1 MNETKEI
8 DLKEIF
14 SVLKGKILMIAI
26 SAVLVAALVFMFTAI
41 FVTPMYTAQIS
52 VYVNNRTVNS
62 NNSGI
67 ASGDLAV
74 ALKLVNTYIHIL
86 QDEAVLEQV
95 IEKAELDYTAAQ
107 LKGMINAEVVED
119 TEVFR
124 VSVSSSDPALSARIA
139 NTIAE
144 VAPDAISNII
154 EGSNAKVFSP
164 AKVPEKASSP
174 NYALNTIIG
183 ALVGA
188 LLAIASVI
196 LYNALDVRVKGESDL
211 QKICPIPV
219 LGMIPELTD
228 DSNNGKKRLPLNKM
242 QKGGKR

>member
-1 MNETKEI
+1 MNETVEF
-8 DLKEIF
+8 DLKEIL
-14 SVLKGKILMIAI
+14 SVLKSKLWVIAI
-26 SAVLVAALVFMFTAI
+26 CAVLIAALVFMYTAF

-52 VYVNNRTVNS
+52 VYVNNRTINS
-62 NNSGI
+62 NSSGI

-74 ALKLVNTYIHIL
+74 AIQLVNTYIHIL
-86 QDEAVLEQV
+86 QDEAVLGQV
-95 IEKAELDYTAAQ
+95 IEKANLNYTVEQ
-107 LKGMINAEVVED
+107 LKGMVKAEVVEE

-124 VSVSSSDPALSARIA
+124 VEVSSPDPALSARIA

-144 VAPDAISNII
+144 IAPGVISDII

-164 AKVPEKASSP
+164 AKVPQKASSP

-183 ALVGA
+183 AIAGA
-188 LLAIASVI
+188 ALAAIAVI
-196 LYNALDVRVKGESDL
+196 LHNLLDVRVKGESDL

-228 DSNNGKKRLPLNKM
+228 ETNKGKKQTPFNKIV
-242 QKGGKR
+242 KGGKR

>member
-1 MNETKEI
+1 MNETVEI
-8 DLKEIF
+8 DLKELFLI
-14 SVLKGKILMIAI
+14 LKKKLWVIAI
-26 SAVLVAALVFMFTAI
+26 CAVLVAALVFMYTAL

-74 ALKLVNTYIHIL
+74 AIQLVNTYIHIL

-95 IEKAELDYTAAQ
+95 IEKANLDYTPEQ
-107 LKGMINAEVVED
+107 LKGMVKAEVVED

-124 VSVSSSDPALSARIA
+124 VEVSSPDPALSARIA

-144 VAPDAISNII
+144 IAPDAISGII

-164 AKVPEKASSP
+164 AKVPTKASSP
-174 NYALNTIIG
+174 SYAFNTIIG
-183 ALVGA
+183 AFAGVVLA
-188 LLAIASVI
+188 AIAVI
-196 LYNALDVRVKGESDL
+196 LQNMLDVRVKGEADL

-228 DSNNGKKRLPLNKM
+228 ESLNGKKRTPINKLV
-242 QKGGKR
+242 KGGK

>member
-1 MNETKEI
+1 MNEATEF
-8 DLKEIF
+8 DLKEIA
-14 SVLKGKILMIAI
+14 SVLKSKLWLIAI
-26 SAVLVAALVFMFTAI
+26 CAVLVAALVFMYTAF
-41 FVTPMYTAQIS
+41 FVTPLYTAQIS

-62 NNSGI
+62 NSSGI

-74 ALKLVNTYIHIL
+74 AIQLVNTYIHIL

-95 IEKAELDYTAAQ
+95 VEKANLDMTAAE
-107 LKGMINAEVVED
+107 LKNMVKAEVVED

-124 VSVSSSDPALSARIA
+124 VSVTTDDPALSARIA

-144 VAPDAISNII
+144 IAPSAISGII

-164 AKVPEKASSP
+164 AKVPEKQSSP
-174 NYALNTIIG
+174 NYGLNTFIG
-183 ALVGA
+183 AISGA
-188 LLAIASVI
+188 VLAAIIAI
-196 LYNALDVRVKGESDL
+196 LQNVLDVRVKGEADL

-228 DSNNGKKRLPLNKM
+228 EITNVPKRSHLRKIV
-242 QKGGKR
+242 KGGKR

>member
-8 DLKEIF
+8 ELKEIF
-14 SVLKGKILMIAI
+14 SVLKGKMWMVAI
-26 SAVLVAALVFMFTAI
+26 CAILVAALVFMYTAI

-74 ALKLVNTYIHIL
+74 ALQLVNTYIHIL
-86 QDEAVLEQV
+86 QDDAVLEQV
-95 IEKAELDYTAAQ
+95 IEKANLNYTAAQ
-107 LKGMINAEVVED
+107 LKNMITAEVVEE

-144 VAPDAISNII
+144 VAPGAISNII

-164 AKVPEKASSP
+164 AKVPTKASSP
-174 NYALNTIIG
+174 NYMINTLIG
-183 ALVGA
+183 ALAGAILAVVG
-188 LLAIASVI
+188 II
-196 LYNALDVRVKGESDL
+196 LYNMLDVRVKGETDL

-219 LGMIPELTD
+219 LGMIPDLTD
-228 DSNNGKKRLPLNKM
+228 EALNGKKRMPLTKVM
-242 QKGGKR
+242 KGGRR

>member
-1 MNETKEI
+1 MNETVEF
-8 DLKEIF
+8 DLKEVASI
-14 SVLKGKILMIAI
+14 LKSKIWLIAVCT
-26 SAVLVAALVFMFTAI
+26 VLVAALVLAYTAF
-41 FVTPMYTAQIS
+41 FVTPKYTAQIS

-74 ALKLVNTYIHIL
+74 AIQLVNTYIHIL

-95 IEKAELDYTAAQ
+95 VEKANLDMTAAE
-107 LKGMINAEVVED
+107 LKGMVKAEVVED

-124 VSVSSSDPALSARIA
+124 VEVTTTDPELSARIA

-144 VAPDAISNII
+144 IAPGAISGII
-154 EGSNAKVFSP
+154 EGSNAKVFSS
-164 AKVPEKASSP
+164 AKVPERASSP

-183 ALVGA
+183 AVSGA
-188 LLAIASVI
+188 LLAAIAAI
-196 LYNALDVRVKGESDL
+196 LQNVFDVRVKGESDL

-228 DSNNGKKRLPLNKM
+228 EITNRSKRSRVGKIV
-242 QKGGKR
+242 KGGKR